1 MFSARGHPIDVVE
14 ERAPSITETLR
25 VRPCVTQPSLGFS
38 DGDDR
43 AMAVGG
49 VCVPHSTLAMALRSP
64 RHTDPLFHQPEP
76 PAVLLCVELPPNRRA
91 ATTCSDARKPA
102 SNPQPLTA
110 LAQIALASPP
120 RCAKPRTT

>member
-49 VCVPHSTLAMALRSP
+49 NMQHETQGLGLPCIGTRVVGRRDSCTPAGPAHNRSSQP
-64 RHTDPLFHQPEP
+64 NGLDCRLVGRFFFSGRDPCTHPTRQ
-76 PAVLLCVELPPNRRA
+76 
-91 ATTCSDARKPA
+91 
-102 SNPQPLTA
+102 
-110 LAQIALASPP
+110 
-120 RCAKPRTT
+120 